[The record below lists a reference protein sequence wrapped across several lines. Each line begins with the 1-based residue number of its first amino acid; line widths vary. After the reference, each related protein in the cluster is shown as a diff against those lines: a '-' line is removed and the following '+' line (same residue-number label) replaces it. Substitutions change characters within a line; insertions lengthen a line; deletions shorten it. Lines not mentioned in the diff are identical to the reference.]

1 MKDWRTNIVKDV
13 EGIRQV
19 LLATKRVAVL
29 GMRSEKDGTRP
40 AFYVPQY
47 LISAGVQVIPVP
59 VHNVKY
65 IRFLA
70 SPCFDD

>member
-1 MKDWRTNIVKDV
+1 MTDSRNNIVKDV

-29 GMRSEKDGTRP
+29 GIRSEKDCSRA

-47 LISAGVQVIPVP
+47 WFQLGF
-59 VHNVKY
+59 K
-65 IRFLA
+65 
-70 SPCFDD
+70 